1 MPQAVERYRELVAL
15 EPGNPD
21 LRNNFGILLARK
33 GDLAS
38 ALAQFEAAL
47 KFDPSH
53 AAARRNLELTRKKMQ
68 H

>member
-1 MPQAVERYRELVAL
+1 MSQALERYRELVAL

-21 LRNNFGILLARK
+21 LRNNFGILLARN
-33 GDLAS
+33 GDMAS
-38 ALAQFEAAL
+38 ALTQFEAAL
-47 KFDPSH
+47 KVDPSH